1 MKLTKDYIKKGAI
14 IGVDSSMKYLYSIQ
28 QSEDKGW
35 TWNNVDGST
44 MYDSIKET
52 EKVMKMVAKVRN
64 SGDPI
69 RMVQWQPFIA
79 KEYKA

>member
-35 TWNNVDGST
+35 TWNNVAGST
-44 MYDSIKET
+44 SMIVLK
-52 EKVMKMVAKVRN
+52 KQRKL
-64 SGDPI
+64 
-69 RMVQWQPFIA
+69 
-79 KEYKA
+79 